1 MAKAQFLQAQDIE
14 DVEIYDVE
22 HGEPEEA
29 TQAEKKTENIFSAL
43 SGDAEAY
50 LMIYREITGYRDKE
64 LITSVPADKYDLG
77 ELVVFLQ
84 GNYGGGDYRIIGY
97 KDKKIAANQLIKIA
111 HKIKS
116 AGEQPSETMGVM
128 DAMRQM
134 MQENQRLIMQLS
146 ERGQGGP
153 QKTTRDMLEEL
164 MIMKEVMGNNSPQV
178 DPMAMMTQTLGML
191 KDLGVVGGDNQSE
204 SLGGNDQLSAMMGMV
219 GKLAESAAKQPQQ
232 LPQPQ
237 LPQQFRQ
244 PLPPQHRPS
253 VIPQRLQNPLPR
265 PNLRPQID
273 PSLIDQELRAE
284 MIKNPMLKYG
294 LEMLIVQAKE
304 KIDAGE
310 VAEKVINFL
319 PENDIKAFLLAP
331 KSFETLCSLK
341 SEVMEHKEWVLDLIE
356 HLKAAFGMES
366 KHAEQWAE
374 DTPESMAE
382 AMPNFQAPTSAQMQD
397 AFLSGEIEGEV
408 VSTLSPD
415 LQVEPVE
422 PIITENSSGDDN
434 VLHSTN
440 DTRGASGDA
449 GNSQPNGETGKTV

>member
-1 MAKAQFLQAQDIE
+1 MAKAQFLPADLDSAE
-14 DVEIYDVE
+14 DVQIFGVE
-22 HGEPEEA
+22 EGEPEEA

-153 QKTTRDMLEEL
+153 QKTTRDMLEEMML
-164 MIMKEVMGNNSPQV
+164 MKQVMGNDGPSV

-191 KDLGVVGGDNQSE
+191 KDLGVVGGDNQND
-204 SLGGNDQLSAMMGMV
+204 SLGGNDQMSAMMGMV
-219 GKLAESAAKQPQQ
+219 GKLAESASKQPQQ
-232 LPQPQ
+232 LPPPQQRVVNQPQ
-237 LPQQFRQ
+237 FQQQQ
-244 PLPPQHRPS
+244 PS
-253 VIPQRLQNPLPR
+253 MIPERLKNPLPR

-273 PSLIDQELRAE
+273 PSLIDQELRTE
-284 MIKNPMLKYG
+284 MMKNPMLKYG
-294 LEMLIVQAKE
+294 LAMLIDQAKE
-304 KIDAGE
+304 KVDAGE

-341 SEVMEHKEWVLDLIE
+341 SDVMEHKEWVLDLIE

-366 KHAEQWAE
+366 KHAEFWSE
-374 DTPESMAE
+374 DTPESLA
-382 AMPNFQAPTSAQMQD
+382 AGMPNTQAPTSAELRD
-397 AFLSGEIEGEV
+397 AFDSGEITGEIT
-408 VSTLSPD
+408 STLSPD

-422 PIITENSSGDDN
+422 PIITENSTGDDN
-434 VLHSTN
+434 DLHTTN
-440 DTRGASGDA
+440 DSRGASGNA
-449 GNSQPNGETGKTV
+449 GNFESHGEAG

>member
-22 HGEPEEA
+22 QGEPEEA

-116 AGEQPSETMGVM
+116 DGEKPSETLGVM

-134 MQENQRLIMQLS
+134 MQENQRLMLQLS
-146 ERGQGGP
+146 ERGTGGP
-153 QKTTRDMLEEL
+153 QKTTREMLEEMML
-164 MIMKEVMGNNSPQV
+164 MKEVMGSNSQQP
-178 DPMAMMTQTLGML
+178 DPMTMMTKTLGML
-191 KDLGVVGGDNQSE
+191 KDLGVVGGE
-204 SLGGNDQLSAMMGMV
+204 SSGGLGGDDQLSSMMGMV
-219 GKLAESAAKQPQQ
+219 GKLAEAAGKQ
-232 LPQPQ
+232 QPQ
-237 LPQQFRQ
+237 LQAPQPQQFR
-244 PLPPQHRPS
+244 PPAPPQPQPS
-253 VIPQRLQNPLPR
+253 VIPPRLQNPQPR
-265 PNLRPQID
+265 PNLRPQIN
-273 PSLIDQELRAE
+273 PELIDNELRAK
-284 MIKNPMLKYG
+284 MIQNPMLKYG
-294 LEMLIVQAKE
+294 LAMLIDQAKE

-366 KHAEQWAE
+366 KFSDFWNE
-374 DTPESMAE
+374 DTPESLA
-382 AMPNFQAPTSAQMQD
+382 ANMPDTQAPSSDQLRD
-397 AFLSGEIEGEV
+397 AFDSGEIKGEV
-408 VSTLSPD
+408 ISTLSGD
-415 LQVEPVE
+415 LQVEPQE
-422 PIITENSSGDDN
+422 PIITEKSHGDDN

-440 DTRGASGDA
+440 DPRGAGGDA
-449 GNSQPNGETGKTV
+449 GDFESNGETGKTV